1 MRSRRAFTLI
11 ELLVVIAIIAIL
23 ASMLLPVLSKAKTK
37 AHQTRC
43 LSNQKQIATAMALYL
58 VDSTDTFP
66 GMASR
71 GNGFDAR
78 DWIYWRTNTAMWPPF
93 EQSPIVKAIGST
105 DRTLFRCPMDR
116 NDNVRIQQA
125 FQQDDGQGMYPFS
138 YSFNGCG
145 TGYGSYGLDAGQN
158 HGMGSIFHEA
168 DLGTNVLL
176 FKSHNIH
183 NPTAKIMFAEEPA
196 SNDPKDNP
204 LDATVIQDGRW
215 VPNVP
220 NGPGSSDTLTSRHGG
235 KAMVAFADGHVD
247 GAKPEAATDPDIA
260 LPDY

>member
-1 MRSRRAFTLI
+1 MRSRRAFTLV

-23 ASMLLPVLSKAKTK
+23 ASMLLPALSSAKNK
-37 AHQTRC
+37 AHQARC
-43 LSNQKQIATAMALYL
+43 ISNQKQLDTGMMVYL
-58 VDSTDTFP
+58 TDYLDTFP
-66 GMASR
+66 GLASR

-78 DWIYWRTNTAMWPPF
+78 DWIYWRTNTAMWAPF
-93 EQSPIVKAIGST
+93 EQSPIVHSIGST

-116 NDNVRIQQA
+116 NDNFRIQQA
-125 FQQDDGQGMYPFS
+125 LQSGDGQGPYLFS

-158 HGMGSIFHEA
+158 HGMASIFHEA
-168 DLGTNVLL
+168 DLGTNILL
-176 FKSHNIH
+176 FRSHNVH
-183 NPTAKIMFAEEPA
+183 NPSDKIMLAEEPG

-204 LDATVIQDGRW
+204 LGAMVIQDGRW

-247 GAKPEAATDPDIA
+247 GAKPEMAMDPSIA